1 MTQERRQH
9 KRYNFKSRVVY
20 APVGAPD
27 LEAEVESTDISM
39 GGIGLALKKLIDD
52 HTKINMKIF
61 HNGTGL
67 VVDAQGE
74 VRWQRDQQGDKVRAG
89 IRFQMVAFTDLKRI
103 LAYTAVGEDPL
114 EEYVPI
120 QKDTPE

>member
-9 KRYNFKSRVVY
+9 KRYNFKSRVIY
-20 APVGAPD
+20 SPVGAPD
-27 LEAEVESTDISM
+27 LEAEVESTDLSM
-39 GGIGLALKKLIDD
+39 GGIGLALKKLVDD

-67 VVDAQGE
+67 IIDAQGE
-74 VRWQRDQQGDKVRAG
+74 VRWQRDLQGDKVRAG

-114 EEYVPI
+114 EEYVPT
-120 QKDTPE
+120 QKDTSE